1 MVKNP
6 PANVGE
12 VGSIPGSGRSPG
24 EGNGNPCQYSCLE
37 NSMDRGAWRATVHGA
52 TKSWT
57 WLKQLN
63 NSINFTLLCCA
74 VLCLVAQL
82 HLTGVGC
89 HALLQGIFPT
99 QGLNPG
105 LLHCRWILYHL
116 SHQGSPRLL
125 EWVAYPFSRGSSWP
139 RNQTGV
145 SCIAGGSFTSKLP
158 GKPFIFFYVVLF
170 TLCLFTIIFSIS
182 YSHLCILFLFVHLF
196 MTLQWYAGSWFP
208 DLGWTSDPLQWKQR
222 VPSTGPPGKSLSWI
236 FKCIKCLLPV
246 L

>member
-12 VGSIPGSGRSPG
+12 VGSIPGWGRSPG

-37 NSMDRGAWRATVHGA
+37 NSMDSGAWWATVHGV
-52 TKSWT
+52 TKSRT

-125 EWVAYPFSRGSSWP
+125 EWVAYPFSCGSSQP
-139 RNQTGV
+139 RKSPALQVDSLPAELPRFSVDDILKSGATG
-145 SCIAGGSFTSKLP
+145 IMG
-158 GKPFIFFYVVLF
+158 
-170 TLCLFTIIFSIS
+170 
-182 YSHLCILFLFVHLF
+182 VH
-196 MTLQWYAGSWFP
+196 QE
-208 DLGWTSDPLQWKQR
+208 Q
-222 VPSTGPPGKSLSWI
+222 
-236 FKCIKCLLPV
+236 
-246 L
+246 